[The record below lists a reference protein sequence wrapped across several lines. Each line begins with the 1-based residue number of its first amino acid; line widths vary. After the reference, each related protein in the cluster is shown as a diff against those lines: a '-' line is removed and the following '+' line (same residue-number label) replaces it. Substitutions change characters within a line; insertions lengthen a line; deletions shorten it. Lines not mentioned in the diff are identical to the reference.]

1 MTLHW
6 IDYAIVLIPF
16 VVVLVVSWRTRRYS
30 KSVADFMSASRCAGR
45 YLVCTASGEA
55 AFGAIS
61 AVATFEYLY
70 KAGFAISWWQTLSVP
85 AGLLIT
91 LTGFVIYRYRETRAM
106 TLSQFFEVRYSR
118 GFRVFAGTVAFISG
132 IVNYGIFPAVGA
144 RFFVNYCGMPQV
156 LSVFG
161 HSVPT
166 FAVLMFL
173 FLGFALFLTLT
184 GGQLTIMVSDAIEG
198 LLSGILYVVVA
209 VALLWLFS
217 WSQITQAMSNVPAGQ
232 SMLNPF
238 DTAEAEDFNGWYVA
252 IGIMGMLYTQ
262 MAWQGGHA
270 FRSSAASPHEAK
282 MGNILGGWRGYAR
295 SVMTTL
301 LGICAFTYM
310 THPDFARDAGLVHE
324 QLKAIDSTQIRSQM
338 LVPVALAHLLPIG
351 IKGAFAAIMFFAM
364 IAVDGSYMHSWGSIL
379 VQDVIVPF
387 QKQPMTPRRHI
398 RLLRWAITGV
408 AVFAFFF
415 SLLFNQTT
423 YIVMFFAITGAI
435 FLGGAGCVILGG
447 LYWKKG
453 TTPAAWAGMITGS
466 TLGVGGI
473 VIQQVWDGLN
483 ASLIQMIDNVRGP
496 GAAGG
501 LLGSMRDYL
510 ATHADKF
517 PINGQFI
524 FFLSM
529 VLASTMYV
537 VVSLLTH
544 KEDFNLDRMLHRGQY
559 AINGDSPASNRRTW
573 TWGSLMGFDRE
584 FTLGDKIISGSVFVW
599 SMFWFAV
606 FVVMTLWY
614 LLHPWPLGVWST
626 YWYINSILMPLLI
639 GVVTTV
645 WFTWG
650 GARDLIRLFRDLPN
664 ISRNPLDD
672 GSVVDHHNLGE
683 PEPPNGEHEMPAKPD
698 P

>member
-1 MTLHW
+1 
-6 IDYAIVLIPF
+6 
-16 VVVLVVSWRTRRYS
+16 
-30 KSVADFMSASRCAGR
+30 
-45 YLVCTASGEA
+45 
-55 AFGAIS
+55 
-61 AVATFEYLY
+61 
-70 KAGFAISWWQTLSVP
+70 
-85 AGLLIT
+85 
-91 LTGFVIYRYRETRAM
+91 
-106 TLSQFFEVRYSR
+106 
-118 GFRVFAGTVAFISG
+118 
-132 IVNYGIFPAVGA
+132 
-144 RFFVNYCGMPQV
+144 
-156 LSVFG
+156 
-161 HSVPT
+161 
-166 FAVLMFL
+166 
-173 FLGFALFLTLT
+173 
-184 GGQLTIMVSDAIEG
+184 
-198 LLSGILYVVVA
+198 
-209 VALLWLFS
+209 
-217 WSQITQAMSNVPAGQ
+217 
-232 SMLNPF
+232 
-238 DTAEAEDFNGWYVA
+238 
-252 IGIMGMLYTQ
+252 
-262 MAWQGGHA
+262 
-270 FRSSAASPHEAK
+270 
-282 MGNILGGWRGYAR
+282 
-295 SVMTTL
+295 
-301 LGICAFTYM
+301 
-310 THPDFARDAGLVHE
+310 
-324 QLKAIDSTQIRSQM
+324 
-338 LVPVALAHLLPIG
+338 
-351 IKGAFAAIMFFAM
+351 MFFAM

-473 VIQQVWDGLN
+473 VIQQVWESLN
-483 ASLIQMIDNVRGP
+483 ASLIQLIDNVRGP
-496 GAAGG
+496 GADGG

-529 VLASTMYV
+529 VLASTVYV

-544 KEDFNLDRMLHRGQY
+544 KDDFNLDRMLHRGQY
-559 AINGDSPASNRRTW
+559 AINGDSPASSRRAW

-614 LLHPWPLGVWST
+614 LLHPWPLSVWST
-626 YWYINSILMPLLI
+626 YWYINAILMPLLI

-650 GARDLIRLFRDLPN
+650 GARDLIRLFRDLPK

-672 GSVVDHHNLGE
+672 GSVVDHHNMGE
-683 PEPPNGEHEMPAKPD
+683 PEPPGGEHETPSKPD